1 MQRIN
6 ANVNSGI
13 FVTTKK
19 NHCTNAIAFAPN
31 KTLCYA
37 ASFNLCNKNEVI
49 FRISGGC
56 DTCFEL
62 LLTCFTLLKAVLL
75 FYKTHSQNQTI
86 LAKTYTQKHVFCPKI
101 QRYALYLTPFI
112 KLKTAISTIS
122 PFYFAIFMKF
132 LAPQK

>member
-1 MQRIN
+1 VRTLADSN
-6 ANVNSGI
+6 
-13 FVTTKK
+13 KK
-19 NHCTNAIAFAPN
+19 IHCTNAIAFAPN
-31 KTLCYA
+31 QTLCYA
-37 ASFNLCNKNEVI
+37 ASFNLCNKNELI
-49 FRISGGC
+49 FRLSGNC

-62 LLTCFTLLKAVLL
+62 LLTCFTLLKEVLL

-132 LAPQK
+132 LAPQKQL